1 MTCENAV
8 VAQHVKARW
17 WDECTEATDEV
28 EGVEQHGVGA
38 VFPRALETYPYSA
51 VGMLFE
57 ALKGER
63 RTRDVAAQ
71 ALEAQAARDRPP
83 RRRRGC

>member
-28 EGVEQHGVGA
+28 EGVEQHGVCA
-38 VFPRALETYPYSA
+38 VFPRALEAYSYST
-51 VGMLFE
+51 VRMLFE
-57 ALKGER
+57 ALKGEW

-71 ALEAQAARDRPP
+71 TLETQAARDHPP
-83 RRRRGC
+83 RRRRGY